1 MFVAQIQPLRAVIA
15 ALAVVALAAC
25 GRQAPAVADPVEG
38 IPLAQQRTI
47 TRNEVGY
54 KWPFNMGAGTIAC
67 DGGALFFR
75 ADGTTYA
82 LSRGAGTRGYA
93 NVDAIRRVQGSG
105 PPSDPVSRLTQE
117 ARVKL
122 FADVSACATAAGA
135 AGSQRAAECRSRIRE
150 RGGVSEPELTKIEAE
165 GVERNWPPLPP
176 ILMSLDPITEAGR
189 LLCPS

>member
-1 MFVAQIQPLRAVIA
+1 MLRVAMTGLAVIS
-15 ALAVVALAAC
+15 LAAC
-25 GRQAPAVADPVEG
+25 GRQAPLVEDPIENL
-38 IPLAQQRTI
+38 PLAQQRTI

-67 DGGALFFR
+67 DAGALFFR

-117 ARVKL
+117 VRMKL
-122 FADVSACATAAGA
+122 FADVSACATGAGSS
-135 AGSQRAAECRSRIRE
+135 GSQRAAECRSRIRE
-150 RGGVSEPELTKIEAE
+150 RSGISEPELTRIEAE

>member
-1 MFVAQIQPLRAVIA
+1 MARV
-15 ALAVVALAAC
+15 ALAGLALVAAVALAAC
-25 GRQAPAVADPVEG
+25 GRKAPDVTDPVEG
-38 IPLAQQRTI
+38 VPLTQQRNI
-47 TRNEVGY
+47 TRNEIGY

-67 DGGALFFR
+67 DGGSLFFR

-105 PPSDPVSRLTQE
+105 PPSDPVSRLTQD
-117 ARVKL
+117 ARVKV
-122 FADVSACATAAGA
+122 FADVSACGDADGA
-135 AGSQRAAECRSRIRE
+135 AGSPRAECRTRIRE
-150 RGGVSEPELTKIEAE
+150 RAGLSETELTKIEAE
-165 GVERNWPPLPP
+165 GVERNWPPRPP

>member
-1 MFVAQIQPLRAVIA
+1 MAR
-15 ALAVVALAAC
+15 VALASLALVAAVALAGC
-25 GRQAPAVADPVEG
+25 GQRQPSVADPVAG
-38 IPLAQQRTI
+38 VPLAQQRTI
-47 TRNEVGY
+47 TRNEIGY
-54 KWPFNMGAGTIAC
+54 RWPFTPGVGTIAC

-75 ADGTTYA
+75 AAGTTYA

-93 NVDAIRRVQGSG
+93 NVDAIRRVQGGG

-117 ARVKL
+117 VRVKV
-122 FADVSACATAAGA
+122 FADVSACGDA
-135 AGSQRAAECRSRIRE
+135 AGSLRAAECKTRIRE
-150 RGGVSEPELTKIEAE
+150 HAGVSEAELAKIEAE

>member
-1 MFVAQIQPLRAVIA
+1 MFVAQIQPVRAVIG
-15 ALAVVALAAC
+15 ALAVASLAAC
-25 GRQAPAVADPVEG
+25 GRQEPTVADPVEG
-38 IPLAQQRTI
+38 IPLARQRTI

-54 KWPFNMGAGTIAC
+54 KWPFDMGAGTIAC
-67 DGGALFFR
+67 DAGALFFR
-75 ADGTTYA
+75 ANGTTYA

-117 ARVKL
+117 ARMKL
-122 FADVSACATAAGA
+122 FADVTACATAGA
-135 AGSQRAAECRSRIRE
+135 AGSQRSAECKTRIRE
-150 RGGVSEPELTKIEAE
+150 RGGVSDSELTKIEAE

>member
-1 MFVAQIQPLRAVIA
+1 MARVGRTGPVPAVLLGITA
-15 ALAVVALAAC
+15 TWLAGS
-25 GRQAPAVADPVEG
+25 GRGVETVADPVQG
-38 IPLAQQRTI
+38 VPLAQQRTI

-67 DGGALFFR
+67 DAGALFFR

-105 PPSDPVSRLTQE
+105 PPSDPVSRLTQDV
-117 ARVKL
+117 RMKL
-122 FADVSACATAAGA
+122 FADVSGCATGV
-135 AGSQRAAECRSRIRE
+135 AGSQLAAACRTRIRE
-150 RGGVSEPELTKIEAE
+150 RGGVSDSELTKIEAE

-176 ILMSLDPITEAGR
+176 VLMSLDVITEAGR
-189 LLCPS
+189 MLCPS

>member
-1 MFVAQIQPLRAVIA
+1 MLSVTSIRPLLALTA
-15 ALAVVALAAC
+15 AISLAAC
-25 GRQAPAVADPVEG
+25 RQAPAVADPVEG
-38 IPLAQQRTI
+38 VPLAQQRTM

-54 KWPFNMGAGTIAC
+54 KWPFSMGAGTIAC

-117 ARVKL
+117 VRMKL
-122 FADVSACATAAGA
+122 FADVSACAAGA
-135 AGSQRAAECRSRIRE
+135 AGTQLAAECKTRIRE
-150 RGGVSEPELTKIEAE
+150 RAGVSEGELAKVEAE

-176 ILMSLDPITEAGR
+176 ILMSLDVITDAGR
-189 LLCPS
+189 LLCRP